1 VALAADLD
9 RAGWAASLDLGFVVR
24 AGRTVLAE
32 RRRSGPLAVQRP
44 FYPESGVCHVYLLHP
59 PGGVAGGDRLDVAVR
74 VGQGAHALI
83 TTPGA
88 TKFYRSSGPRARVRQ
103 RLSVAP
109 GGILEWLPQEGIFFP
124 GADIQVATELDLQG
138 DARLFA
144 WELQTL
150 GRPAL
155 GERFSR
161 GRADLGLALSRDGR
175 PLLRERLRIEGTGG
189 LDGPS
194 TLRGF
199 PICGTLIAGP
209 ATVEDLCMARELV
222 GNAPGFPAAVTLV
235 DGFLVARCLAQ
246 TLEPV
251 QRVYRALWGEM
262 RPRLLDVAACAPRI
276 WAT

>member
-1 VALAADLD
+1 M
-9 RAGWAASLDLGFVVR
+9 
-24 AGRTVLAE
+24 
-32 RRRSGPLAVQRP
+32 QRP

-88 TKFYRSSGPRARVRQ
+88 TKFYRSSGPQARVRQ

-209 ATVEDLCMARELV
+209 ATAEDLCWP
-222 GNAPGFPAAVTLV
+222 GNWSAVRRGFRRRSPWWTGSWSHVVSPRLWSRCK
-235 DGFLVARCLAQ
+235 GSIGPFGARC
-246 TLEPV
+246 V
-251 QRVYRALWGEM
+251 RA
-262 RPRLLDVAACAPRI
+262 C
-276 WAT
+276 